1 MKKGKKEEKPVATD
15 VFDPILVE
23 SRQAFTVV
31 LMLKSPETDIQ
42 ARACEAIYK
51 FVNKSDENKRSVLDL
66 NPIDDIL
73 ELIKTDVRKLL
84 RKRKDAVPSLV
95 ALLNPEEET
104 IVLEFASLALGYM
117 SCEYVS
123 KAEIFRNQGLEPLI
137 RCLSNSDP
145 DVQKNS
151 LETITQLLLNHQCQI
166 CMKDLN
172 SFPPILELI
181 KSEYPVIQRLA
192 LLGLERSSHDVGNR
206 AALRELDILNILVD
220 IVGHHEWPDLHV
232 MAVMVLSN
240 MLEDMESVE
249 KFKEGSGLK
258 KLIALVTDQT
268 PPEEEVQR
276 KGEKKAKSGKK
287 GKEGRS
293 SRQSRTGRASA
304 HRFLSSRMGFGDA
317 MAEQDFI
324 EEEDEFPNDPVAK
337 APKEEDAPVTPTDAI
352 FPTLPD
358 VKLCAANAIGRA
370 ARNKESRKMLHE
382 QETEKMLIILLS
394 NDNPAVQAAAARSLA
409 VMCENVSSRVS
420 VLEWEGFPALIR
432 LLHSD
437 NGETLE
443 AATLAL
449 QYLTTSNSANCLEV
463 LKLHGIA
470 PLIHVLNDTNDGAV
484 SNAAAVL
491 TNLAQNEVIRKEV
504 WQKGVIKALV
514 KALKSTTNETIQ
526 SNIALALANYVCNP
540 SSREMLRQ
548 VDGIEPLVQLLK
560 SGTSEVVRN
569 ASWAIFVCAADEAT
583 AEKICIYGGLKIL
596 QEIHSSLTRRNQFT
610 DAALERLLDNNLSAK
625 FSLTGYLGPTNIIQD
640 GFFDAGP
647 LKPNSE
653 FKSLEYFCSQ
663 KLKDRKPIIMV
674 NAKLSTPP
682 KITEEYE
689 PKQEDSRA
697 SSRNAKTKINRG
709 RQKDRPE
716 KARGGEEEEI
726 QNQTHSEQMDGEEGE
741 NEKEEKPFLP
751 PDDSNLF
758 EYIKEVQ
765 LCIHCSLSVRDQ
777 VSALASF
784 VSNKMG
790 GEVEESQV
798 NNFCWELP
806 LSQLQYELGSNVVP
820 IGAIKTGIH
829 CHRALLFK
837 VLADR
842 CLIRCSLVRGEYNKA
857 WNVVL
862 LGDENSTN
870 ENSENHAG
878 HILLKKQTVHFP
890 PKAYIVDLIYE
901 PGRLMKADSPEA
913 MAYCRL

>member
-66 NPIDDIL
+66 NPIDDVL
-73 ELIKTDVRKLL
+73 ELIKSDDKIVHRNALMVLATMCAHTDVRKLL

-104 IVLEFASLALGYM
+104 IVLEFASLALSYM

-166 CMKDLN
+166 SMKDLN

-293 SRQSRTGRASA
+293 SRQSRTGRAS
-304 HRFLSSRMGFGDA
+304 
-317 MAEQDFI
+317 
-324 EEEDEFPNDPVAK
+324 K

-449 QYLTTSNSANCLEV
+449 QYLTTSNSANCL
-463 LKLHGIA
+463 
-470 PLIHVLNDTNDGAV
+470 
-484 SNAAAVL
+484 
-491 TNLAQNEVIRKEV
+491 
-504 WQKGVIKALV
+504 
-514 KALKSTTNETIQ
+514 
-526 SNIALALANYVCNP
+526 
-540 SSREMLRQ
+540 
-548 VDGIEPLVQLLK
+548 
-560 SGTSEVVRN
+560 
-569 ASWAIFVCAADEAT
+569 
-583 AEKICIYGGLKIL
+583 
-596 QEIHSSLTRRNQFT
+596 
-610 DAALERLLDNNLSAK
+610 
-625 FSLTGYLGPTNIIQD
+625 
-640 GFFDAGP
+640 
-647 LKPNSE
+647 
-653 FKSLEYFCSQ
+653 
-663 KLKDRKPIIMV
+663 
-674 NAKLSTPP
+674 
-682 KITEEYE
+682 
-689 PKQEDSRA
+689 
-697 SSRNAKTKINRG
+697 
-709 RQKDRPE
+709 
-716 KARGGEEEEI
+716 
-726 QNQTHSEQMDGEEGE
+726 
-741 NEKEEKPFLP
+741 
-751 PDDSNLF
+751 
-758 EYIKEVQ
+758 
-765 LCIHCSLSVRDQ
+765 
-777 VSALASF
+777 
-784 VSNKMG
+784 
-790 GEVEESQV
+790 
-798 NNFCWELP
+798 
-806 LSQLQYELGSNVVP
+806 
-820 IGAIKTGIH
+820 
-829 CHRALLFK
+829 
-837 VLADR
+837 
-842 CLIRCSLVRGEYNKA
+842 
-857 WNVVL
+857 
-862 LGDENSTN
+862 
-870 ENSENHAG
+870 
-878 HILLKKQTVHFP
+878 
-890 PKAYIVDLIYE
+890 
-901 PGRLMKADSPEA
+901 
-913 MAYCRL
+913 

>member
-1 MKKGKKEEKPVATD
+1 MKKGKKDEKPAATD
-15 VFDPILVE
+15 VFDPLLVE
-23 SRQAFTVV
+23 SKQAITVV
-31 LMLKSPETDIQ
+31 LMLKSPEIDVQT
-42 ARACEAIYK
+42 RACEALYK
-51 FVNKSDENKRSVLDL
+51 FVGKSDENKRTVLEL

-73 ELIKTDVRKLL
+73 DLIKSEDKIVHRNALMVLATMCAHADVRKLL
-84 RKRKDAVPSLV
+84 RKRKDAIPSLV
-95 ALLNPEEET
+95 TLLNPEEET
-104 IVLEFASLALGYM
+104 IVLEFASLALCYM
-117 SCEYVS
+117 SSEYVS
-123 KAEIFRNQGLEPLI
+123 KADIFRSQGLEPLV

-166 CMKDLN
+166 SMKDLN

-192 LLGLERSSHDVGNR
+192 LLALERSSHDVGNR
-206 AALRELDILNILVD
+206 AALRELDILTILVD

-232 MAVMVLSN
+232 MAVMVLAN

-249 KFKEGSGLK
+249 KFKEGIGLK
-258 KLIALVTDQT
+258 KLISLVTDQT
-268 PPEEEVQR
+268 PPEEDVQR

-287 GKEGRS
+287 GKDGRS
-293 SRQSRTGRASA
+293 SRQSRTGRAS
-304 HRFLSSRMGFGDA
+304 
-317 MAEQDFI
+317 
-324 EEEDEFPNDPVAK
+324 K
-337 APKEEDAPVTPTDAI
+337 APKEEEAPVTISDAI

-394 NDNPAVQAAAARSLA
+394 YDNPAVQAAAALSLA
-409 VMCENVSSRVS
+409 VMCENVSCRVS

-463 LKLHGIA
+463 YKLQGIA
-470 PLIHVLNDTNDGAV
+470 PLINVLSDSNDGAV

-491 TNLAQNEVIRKEV
+491 TNLAHNEAIRKEV
-504 WQKGVIKALV
+504 WEKGVIKALV
-514 KALKSTTNETIQ
+514 DALKATKNETIQ
-526 SNIALALANYVCNP
+526 SNVSLAVANYVCNP
-540 SSREMLRQ
+540 ESRSTLRQ
-548 VDGIEPLVQLLK
+548 VGGVEPLVQLLN

-569 ASWAIFVCAADEAT
+569 ASWAVFVCAADEAT
-583 AEKICIYGGLKIL
+583 AQEICIHGGLKIL

-610 DAALERLLDNNLSAK
+610 AAALERLLDNNLSAK
-625 FSLTGYLGPTNIIQD
+625 FSLTGYLGPTNIIED

-653 FKSLEYFCSQ
+653 FKSLEFYCSQ
-663 KLKDRKPIIMV
+663 KLKDRKPIIMI
-674 NAKLSTPP
+674 NAKISQPT
-682 KITEEYE
+682 KAAEEFE
-689 PKQEDSRA
+689 TKQEDSRP
-697 SSRNAKTKINRG
+697 SSRNARNKINRTRG
-709 RQKDRPE
+709 QKDRLE
-716 KARGGEEEEI
+716 KSRGEEEEV
-726 QNQTHSEQMDGEEGE
+726 QSQTHSEQIDGEEGE
-741 NEKEEKPFLP
+741 NGKVENFLSP
-751 PDDSNLF
+751 EDEILF
-758 EYIKEVQ
+758 EYIQEVRQ
-765 LCIHCSLSVRDQ
+765 LIQGSQTVKDQ
-777 VSALASF
+777 VSTLALF

-790 GEVEESQV
+790 GAVEASQIS
-798 NNFCWELP
+798 NFSWELP
-806 LSQLQYELGSNVVP
+806 LSQLQYELHSNVVP
-820 IGAIKTGIH
+820 IGSIQTGIH

-842 CLIRCSLVRGEYNKA
+842 VLVRCSLVRGEYNKA

-862 LGDENSTN
+862 LANDDTTN
-870 ENSENHAG
+870 KNTDNQVG
-878 HILLKKQTVHFP
+878 HIVLKEKTVQFP
-890 PKAYIVDLIYE
+890 PKAYIVDLIHE

-913 MAYCRL
+913 MVYCRL